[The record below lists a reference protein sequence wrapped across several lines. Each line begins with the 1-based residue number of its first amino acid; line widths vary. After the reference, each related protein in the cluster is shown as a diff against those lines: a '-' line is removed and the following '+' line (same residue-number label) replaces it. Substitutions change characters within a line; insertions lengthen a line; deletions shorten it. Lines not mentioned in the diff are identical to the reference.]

1 MANWAEDI
9 LLTPHPVLCS
19 DDLYTV
25 EIDRIDQSRWN
36 DVLLRFDDANLIQT
50 WSYGSRRW
58 GRKNLSHV
66 VIRKNG
72 EILSAA
78 QVVTKTIPFLGA
90 GIAYVK
96 SGPLWQLRGERRD
109 PEILRQILRELRRI
123 YVERRGLL
131 LRIFPADT
139 EDGTGALPALY
150 EEEGFTRNLKRSPSR
165 TAIIDLS
172 YPLQEL
178 RRSLRPTWRRNLV
191 LAERND
197 LRIVRGTASKLFD
210 VFAGLYRE
218 MLHRKRRVSS
228 VSIDRFIEIQKDL
241 PEALK
246 LQVMLCEYRGE
257 AVAGLAAAC
266 FGNTALNVLSATGE
280 KGLRLRASYF
290 LQWGL
295 LQWLKEQSCR
305 WYDLDLIDQQAY
317 PGMTQFKLGF
327 AGRLGSTPEY
337 LGPFESCAR
346 AVSQVS
352 VNSASA
358 CKART
363 SE

>member
-1 MANWAEDI
+1 
-9 LLTPHPVLCS
+9 
-19 DDLYTV
+19 
-25 EIDRIDQSRWN
+25 
-36 DVLLRFDDANLIQT
+36 
-50 WSYGSRRW
+50 
-58 GRKNLSHV
+58 
-66 VIRKNG
+66 
-72 EILSAA
+72 
-78 QVVTKTIPFLGA
+78 
-90 GIAYVK
+90 
-96 SGPLWQLRGERRD
+96 
-109 PEILRQILRELRRI
+109 
-123 YVERRGLL
+123 VERRGLL

-352 VNSASA
+352 VQLGFRLQSAY
-358 CKART
+358 KRVKRNF
-363 SE
+363 